1 MGTFARILLDSL
13 SPSGHRLTTF
23 HLHYP
28 RSIHSEFMTYRMFS
42 RCAGSNRAM
51 PTERVIRQVK
61 DDPYIPEWTK
71 NQKGMQGIEGGF
83 TDTEVNVL
91 NNIWLTWRDSAIE
104 FASRF
109 HRLGVHKQDA
119 NRGLEQWQYIDIVC
133 SATEYDN
140 FFNQRCTPE
149 AHPAIR
155 ELADKMKLSMSISQ
169 PLEREW
175 HLPYVRS
182 EDADLSLED
191 RQKLSVARCARVS
204 YTPFDESTANRA
216 ADFELYN
223 KLLTSGHWS
232 PFEHQAR
239 ASHYNEKSGNF
250 TGWHQL
256 RQEVEIRNP
265 QLKLL

>member
-1 MGTFARILLDSL
+1 MSTFARILLDSV
-13 SPSGHRLTTF
+13 SYIGHRLTTF

-28 RSIHSEFMTYRMFS
+28 RSIHSEFMTHRMFS
-42 RCAGSNRAM
+42 RNAGSNRAM
-51 PTERVIRQVK
+51 PVNKVIEQTK
-61 DDPYIPEWTK
+61 LAPYMPKWTK
-71 NQKGMQGIEGGF
+71 NQKGMQGVE
-83 TDTEVNVL
+83 DAYSKEYLDQL
-91 NNIWLTWRDSAIE
+91 NSHWLTALNDACMSAEIL
-104 FASRF
+104 SNM
-109 HRLGVHKQDA
+109 GVHKQDV
-119 NRGLEQWQYIDIVC
+119 NRLLEPWQYIDVVC
-133 SATEYDN
+133 SATDYDN
-140 FFNQRCTPE
+140 FFKHRCTPE

-155 ELADKMKLSMSISQ
+155 ELADAMKLSLSSSR

-182 EDADLSLED
+182 EDADLSVED

-204 YTPFDESTANRA
+204 YTPFDESTANRD
-216 ADFELYN
+216 ADFELYGR
-223 KLLTSGHWS
+223 LLTSGHWS

-239 ASHYNEKSGNF
+239 MSSYSVRSGNF

>member
-1 MGTFARILLDSL
+1 MATFARILLDSL

-28 RSIHSEFMTYRMFS
+28 RSIHSEFMTHRMFS
-42 RCAGSNRAM
+42 RNAGSNRAK
-51 PTERVIRQVK
+51 PIAKVIEETK
-61 DDPYIPEWTK
+61 FDAYIPEWTK
-71 NQKGMQGIEGGF
+71 NQKGMQGIEHVFSPSELATIGSYWV
-83 TDTEVNVL
+83 DALENACK
-91 NNIWLTWRDSAIE
+91 SAEIL
-104 FASRF
+104 SK
-109 HRLGVHKQDA
+109 LGVHKQDV
-119 NRGLEQWQYIDIVC
+119 NRLLEPWQYIDVVC
-133 SATEYDN
+133 SATDYDN

-155 ELADKMKLSMSISQ
+155 ELANAMETEMQTSIPFQ
-169 PLEREW
+169 REY
-175 HLPYVRS
+175 HLPYVYGDDIELS
-182 EDADLSLED
+182 IEDG
-191 RQKLSVARCARVS
+191 QKLSVARCARVS
-204 YTPFDESTANRA
+204 YTPFDESTANRD

-223 KLLTSGHWS
+223 KLLTSSHWS

-250 TGWHQL
+250 TGWYQL